1 MHVYKQVYEHESKGH
16 GGQKKPSD
24 PPGHGV
30 THVVSRLMPVLCKS
44 SKHSQPLRHLSSP
57 KGIAFGGRRGWGIGK
72 AYLRILEVNKG

>member
-24 PPGHGV
+24 SPGHGV

-44 SKHSQPLRHLSSP
+44 SKHSTIETSLQPQRNCFWGQAGLGDRKGLSEN
-57 KGIAFGGRRGWGIGK
+57 IRG
-72 AYLRILEVNKG
+72 E